1 LTSPHVGFN
10 GFENPSPQNI
20 MGQHPN
26 NEIGNNEFFRSL
38 ILHEIGTLDFAY
50 ATMFITKA
58 SKHADLIFI
67 LLGSLGVDLVVNPLL
82 VTPFPF

>member
-1 LTSPHVGFN
+1 VGLN
-10 GFENPSPQNI
+10 GFENLSPQNI

-50 ATMFITKA
+50 ATTFITKA
-58 SKHADLIFI
+58 SKDANLIFI
-67 LLGSLGVDLVVNPLL
+67 LLGSLGIDLVVNPLL